1 MSAGAHCS
9 PLGKMAKITDF
20 LYLGG
25 LAAAKTEHLLKE
37 EGITCVINGKLIHM
51 HVSVKDSVNTRFVS
65 YLFGMPD
72 DSCSFMF
79 RPCLDKLMVFFHFLS
94 LFEASMEAPDVSYES
109 IQCTRIRLE
118 DNPTCNIGIHFDLVA
133 DKIGELTTCS
143 LKLTQTNTRSEA
155 TSEKKNSYLFFNACP
170 LTGS

>member
-1 MSAGAHCS
+1 MSAAANCS

-37 EGITCVINGKLIHM
+37 KGITCVINGMLIYM
-51 HVSVKDSVNTRFVS
+51 YVFVRDSVNTRFVS
-65 YLFGMPD
+65 YLFGMSD
-72 DSCSFMF
+72 KRCSFMF
-79 RPCLDKLMVFFHFLS
+79 RLCFHKLMFFFHFLS

-118 DNPTCNIGIHFDLVA
+118 DNPTCNIGIHFDLVS
-133 DKIGELTTCS
+133 DKIGELIINFRQFKHRN
-143 LKLTQTNTRSEA
+143 L
-155 TSEKKNSYLFFNACP
+155 Y
-170 LTGS
+170 